1 MSEAFNKWWDRDD
14 LTTDNLYAKDTPA
27 YWAWEGWQA
36 AVKASKQPKQEP
48 MAWLYSDAKGRPVL
62 IKSNVAPYKD
72 GTPLYSKPTKP
83 EWVSLTDEEVR
94 AAYCAIS
101 NKEWA
106 IGGMENATKFTQA
119 IEAKLKEKNT

>member
-62 IKSNVAPYKD
+62 IQSNVAPYKD
-72 GTPLYSKPTKP
+72 GTPLYSKPPKP
-83 EWVSLTDEEVR
+83 EWISLTDEEFQ
-94 AAYCAIS
+94 YCCALNHPTAIA
-101 NKEWA
+101 E
-106 IGGMENATKFTQA
+106 EV
-119 IEAKLKEKNT
+119 EAKLREKNT